1 MSETVLK
8 SGKIISIEKRLNTKD
23 ICEIYS
29 ITPKTLYMWIT
40 NLKMPHRKIGKYNY
54 FVLSELQDWEDKF
67 KYPVKTN

>member
-8 SGKIISIEKRLNTKD
+8 SGKTISIEKRLNTKD
-23 ICEIYS
+23 ICEIYG

-54 FVLSELQDWEDKF
+54 FILSEIRDWEDKF